1 MENCGLL
8 IGELYKEKYEKKKEL
23 GRGKFGVVHEVED
36 ILTMEVFAAK
46 HIKTRKR
53 EQKEKAL
60 EEISILNKLLHPHII
75 HFVGAYDNTWEVIV
89 ITEYLSG
96 GELFEKVADEDFTL
110 TEADCCVFLRQI
122 CLGVQYLH
130 SNNIVHLDLK
140 VSSV

>member
-1 MENCGLL
+1 MENCGLP
-8 IGELYKEKYEKKKEL
+8 IGDLYKEKYEKKKEL

-36 ILTMEVFAAK
+36 VVTMEVFAAK
-46 HIKTRKR
+46 HIKTRKK
-53 EQKEKAL
+53 EQKEKAM
-60 EEISILNKLLHPHII
+60 EEIAILNQLLHPNII
-75 HFVGAYDNTWEVIV
+75 NYVGAYDNKREVIV
-89 ITEYLSG
+89 IMEYLGG
-96 GELFEKVADEDFTL
+96 GELFEKVSDEDFTL